1 MQKNYRKTLMAC
13 YLGFITQAICANFAP
28 LLFLTFHKDYQISLG
43 HIALIPTAFFLTQLI
58 VDALCAQYVDK
69 IGYRRA
75 IVGSQ
80 VTSALGLAGLAFLPE
95 MLGDPFIGVI
105 LCVILYAIGS
115 GLMEVLGSPIV
126 EACPFD
132 NKDAVMSLLHSFYC
146 WGSVAVVLLSTV
158 FFAVFGVACWKIL
171 ACLWAIVPLW
181 NIVNFL
187 RCPIEH
193 LVEDGQGMT
202 IRQLCKAPL
211 FWLAVLLMVCSG
223 ASELAMAQW
232 ASAYAEAALGLSK
245 TLGDLLGPCLFA
257 ITMGISRV
265 LYGKYGEKVEL
276 TSFML
281 GSGAL
286 CLVCYLLASM
296 TANPIWGL
304 VGCIAC
310 GFSVGIMWPGT
321 LSITSARMPLGGTAL
336 FALLAMAGDLGGA
349 FGPSMVGYVT
359 QLAGDDLRAG
369 LQVGCI
375 FPIGLMIGL
384 IIMRHMTKK
393 NQVQKN

>member
-58 VDALCAQYVDK
+58 VDALCARYVDK

-80 VTSALGLAGLAFLPE
+80 VTSALGLAGLAVLPE

-171 ACLWAIVPLW
+171 ACLWAVVPLW
-181 NIVNFL
+181 NIINFL

-223 ASELAMAQW
+223 ASELSMAQW

-245 TLGDLLGPCLFA
+245 TLGDLMGPCLFA

-265 LYGKYGEKVEL
+265 LYGKYGEKVDL

-384 IIMRHMTKK
+384 IIMRRMTKK
-393 NQVQKN
+393 NQVQKD

>member
-58 VDALCAQYVDK
+58 VDALCARYVDK

-80 VTSALGLAGLAFLPE
+80 VTSALGLAGLAVLPE

-384 IIMRHMTKK
+384 IIMRRMTKK
-393 NQVQKN
+393 NQVQKD